1 MPSYP
6 NKKHASIGRGKNLL
20 EAVTCPS
27 STLAPVVQHEQPL
40 WDSMGDEESLKSST
54 PKGFGLLGSPSVAIK
69 I

>member
-20 EAVTCPS
+20 QAVTCPF
-27 STLAPVVQHEQPL
+27 STLAPMVQYEQLL
-40 WDSMGDEESLKSST
+40 WDSMEEKESLKSST
-54 PKGFGLLGSPSVAIK
+54 PKGFGLLSSPSVAIK